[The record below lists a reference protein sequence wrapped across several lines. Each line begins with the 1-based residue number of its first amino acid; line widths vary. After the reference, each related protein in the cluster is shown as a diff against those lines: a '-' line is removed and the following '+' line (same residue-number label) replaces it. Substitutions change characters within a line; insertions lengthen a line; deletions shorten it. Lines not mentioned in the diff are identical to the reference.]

1 MGKVKCIYCH
11 KLPKEWIC
19 ISSRLKKMYCYK
31 CPMCGMS
38 TRKRKTREKAL
49 KEWNKT
55 NGGLLGK
62 LMEVNYKLCHDT
74 IIFHPAYYLNEIR
87 EHYNMSKEAFATDI
101 AVRSKASDTET
112 ENRVSDKI
120 LKLLNGEIGIDDEI
134 GQCLEDYFGIS
145 KEYWLNMQKKYDYD
159 ISLHFHTT
167 THDTSI

>member
-19 ISSRLKKMYCYK
+19 ISSRLKKMYFYK

-112 ENRVSDKI
+112 GNKVFETESEAFETESEAFETESEAFDFMGVI
-120 LKLLNGEIGIDDEI
+120 FFLG
-134 GQCLEDYFGIS
+134 F
-145 KEYWLNMQKKYDYD
+145 
-159 ISLHFHTT
+159 
-167 THDTSI
+167 